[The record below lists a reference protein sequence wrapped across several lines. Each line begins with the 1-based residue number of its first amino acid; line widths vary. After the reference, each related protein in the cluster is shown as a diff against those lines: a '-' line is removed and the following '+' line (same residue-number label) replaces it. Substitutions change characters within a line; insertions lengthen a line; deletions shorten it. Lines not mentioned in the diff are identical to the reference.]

1 MRIINGERE
10 REKKK
15 YGIRQSDAPTRTN
28 IVPSGMRRKK
38 KKGEGKTSSMASS
51 YSAALNEKFA
61 LSGQIFTVLE
71 STRNET
77 IFSAL
82 MIRLYVAR
90 FQRNI
95 D

>member
-10 REKKK
+10 KKK
-15 YGIRQSDAPTRTN
+15 YGVRQSDAPTRTN

-38 KKGEGKTSSMASS
+38 KGEGKTSSMANS

>member
-10 REKKK
+10 REKKVWYSSIGCSDQDK
-15 YGIRQSDAPTRTN
+15 YCAFRDEER
-28 IVPSGMRRKK
+28 K